1 MPVKLSNGKS
11 VLEGQTVTSFTNSEE
26 DAVDLSKAMPFMLE
40 TRLKELGAKFKA
52 ADNFQKNVVVST
64 ECRVS
69 AKTNNSRVRE
79 TPVAAKRTC
88 ISR

>member
-52 ADNFQKNVVVST
+52 ADNFQKNVVVSVSV
-64 ECRVS
+64 ECRQRQTTRGWG
-69 AKTNNSRVRE
+69 KLQ
-79 TPVAAKRTC
+79 
-88 ISR
+88 